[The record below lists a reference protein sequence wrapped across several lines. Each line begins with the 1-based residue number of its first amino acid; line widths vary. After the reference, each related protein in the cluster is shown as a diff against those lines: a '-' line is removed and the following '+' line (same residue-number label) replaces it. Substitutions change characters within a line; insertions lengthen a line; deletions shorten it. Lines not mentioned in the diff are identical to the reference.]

1 MPKTVTTT
9 AARAL
14 RSAGVRFVDV
24 LPPTAF
30 AEERIAGA
38 VNVPLAEINE
48 APARFDLDEPIVVYC
63 FDHQ

>member
-1 MPKTVTTT
+1 MPKTITTT

-14 RSAGVRFVDV
+14 MSDGVRFIDV
-24 LPPTAF
+24 LPSTAF

-38 VNVPLAEINE
+38 VNLPLAEINE
-48 APARFDLDEPIVVYC
+48 APARFALDEPIVVYC

>member
-9 AARAL
+9 AVRAL
-14 RSAGVRFVDV
+14 MSDGVRFVDV
-24 LPPTAF
+24 LPASAY
-30 AEERIAGA
+30 AEERIAGS
-38 VNVPLAEINE
+38 VNVPLAEINK